1 MTKALEAAHKCA
13 HNGNLASARKIIDE
27 AIASLNASSLTTQ
40 GDEVCIGLLKD
51 LNECRANL
59 EHEANYR
66 MRGSQMMLNTCSA
79 HCTQRAMNSGEMG
92 QGMYLNARARGM
104 RSMFS
109 EHVR

>member
-1 MTKALEAAHKCA
+1 MTKALDAAHKCA
-13 HNGNLASARKIIDE
+13 HSSNLAAARKVIDE
-27 AIASLNASSLTTQ
+27 ATASLNASPLTIQ

-51 LNECRANL
+51 LNECRANV

-66 MRGSQMMLNTCSA
+66 MRGSQMLLNTCSA
-79 HCTQRAMNSGEMG
+79 HTTQRAMNSGEMG

-109 EHVR
+109 ENVR